1 MFININKRK
10 ARRGGG
16 GGDFH
21 ARLRFTHSTIPAGK
35 WGLLVV
41 STPDNSNLQGKS
53 KTVRVRV
60 QCKLSGARRKW
71 PGVRERTV
79 FNAQ

>member
-10 ARRGGG
+10 ARRDGGG
-16 GGDFH
+16 GFH

-41 STPDNSNLQGKS
+41 STPDNWNLQGKS

-60 QCKLSGARRKW
+60 RVVGSSKKMAGSKGKNS
-71 PGVRERTV
+71 
-79 FNAQ
+79 F

>member
-1 MFININKRK
+1 MFININKRE
-10 ARRGGG
+10 ARRDG

-53 KTVRVRV
+53 KTVQVRVRV
-60 QCKLSGARRKW
+60 VGGSKKMAGSKGKNS
-71 PGVRERTV
+71 
-79 FNAQ
+79 F

>member
-10 ARRGGG
+10 ARLCGG

-53 KTVRVRV
+53 KTFESEF
-60 QCKLSGARRKW
+60 KLSGARRKW

>member
-10 ARRGGG
+10 ARRGG

-60 QCKLSGARRKW
+60 RVVGSSKKMAGSKGKNS
-71 PGVRERTV
+71 
-79 FNAQ
+79 F

>member
-1 MFININKRK
+1 MFININKRE
-10 ARRGGG
+10 ARRGGA

-53 KTVRVRV
+53 KTVQVRVRV
-60 QCKLSGARRKW
+60 VGSSKKMAGSKGKNS
-71 PGVRERTV
+71 
-79 FNAQ
+79 F